1 MVPYGQLAYRRSRKA
16 KIPRRPAPGY
26 PAVAMKILYKPFGI
40 IAGMI
45 GARLA
50 RSVFKTVWGTID
62 KAAPPKAGTEDAT
75 LPRVVGAAV
84 IEAATTAA
92 TRATVDRASLKWFHF
107 LTGIWAGDKEPRGAK
122 E

>member
-1 MVPYGQLAYRRSRKA
+1 
-16 KIPRRPAPGY
+16 
-26 PAVAMKILYKPFGI
+26 MKILYKPFGI

-50 RSVFKTVWGTID
+50 RRVFKTVWGRID
-62 KAAPPKAGTEDAT
+62 EQAPPKASTEHAT
-75 LPRVVGAAV
+75 LPKVVGAAV

-107 LTGIWAGDKEPRGAK
+107 LTGIWAGEKDPPKKKE
-122 E
+122 